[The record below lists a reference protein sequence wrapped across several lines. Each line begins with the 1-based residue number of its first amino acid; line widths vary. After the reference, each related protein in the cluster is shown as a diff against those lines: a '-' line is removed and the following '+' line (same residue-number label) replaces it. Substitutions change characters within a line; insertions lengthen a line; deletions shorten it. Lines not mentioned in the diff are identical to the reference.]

1 MNWVDVTIVTAIV
14 VSGVLGLFWG
24 LLRQVA
30 ATFGLIVAIFLAGA
44 NYKAL
49 AGFLHPAEGG
59 GLIQDENMANIVAF
73 VIIVVGVSLAVGV
86 VASIL
91 RTLLGLLFLGWL
103 DHLLGAALGILQMLL
118 LLSVITIVATVFPVP
133 GLSDAINNSALAPTL
148 ARPLSFIVDWLPP
161 EFGVVRYLLNWNQ

>member
-1 MNWVDVTIVTAIV
+1 
-14 VSGVLGLFWG
+14 
-24 LLRQVA
+24 
-30 ATFGLIVAIFLAGA
+30 
-44 NYKAL
+44 
-49 AGFLHPAEGG
+49 
-59 GLIQDENMANIVAF
+59 VAF

-91 RTLLGLLFLGWL
+91 RTVLGLLFLGWL